1 MSVAARGLP
10 LVAEGGGS
18 WSLWLC
24 GLLVRVASRR
34 RAGFSSRDA
43 VLVALQHGGSFQ
55 TRD

>member
-1 MSVAARGLP
+1 MHGLSLVAARRGSC
-10 LVAEGGGS
+10 LVAV
-18 WSLWLC
+18 LR
-24 GLLVRVASRR
+24 LLVRVASRR